1 MGLFSAIGSFIG
13 GVCSAVGSLCS
24 GIGGAIMGA
33 VSALAPVLA
42 PILPYIGPIIC
53 ILAQLF
59 AGKPEKEEPEELAMK
74 AEMAAEDNVKPE
86 NYDSIG
92 EYLNELRNNP
102 KYQVDPEKLKNLTPE
117 ERAKYQL
124 TGLGLYVKDMEEKN
138 GIVMSPGFIKALPA
152 MKKQGYEVDDIANLM
167 QNMKQNGVTDMGK
180 YSEYLRGDLQPGSE
194 DRSKVYHSVKDM
206 VEKHFAEATIDV
218 DDKIDELK
226 AAAKGNI

>member
-24 GIGGAIMGA
+24 TIGGAVMGA

-53 ILAQLF
+53 VLAQLF

-74 AEMAAEDNVKPE
+74 AEMAAEDDVKPE

-92 EYLNELRNNP
+92 EYLNELRSNP

-152 MKKQGYEVDDIANLM
+152 MEKQGYKVDDIANLM
-167 QNMKQNGVTDMGK
+167 QNMKQNGVNDMGK
-180 YSEYLRGDLQPGSE
+180 YSEYLRGDLQAGSE
-194 DRSKVYHSVKDM
+194 ERSKVYHSVKDM
-206 VEKHFAEATIDV
+206 VEKHFAEAAIDV
-218 DDKIDELK
+218 DDKIDDLK